1 MADEEEVPRFKLV
14 EEVTLAG
21 WTFEVSWEY
30 DRFRAEFV
38 ICRASGVY
46 EDGVPDG
53 EWEEEAV
60 GHVDWGG
67 CFHLKGD
74 QYVHLCSVSMLE
86 QHCAIL
92 KYVYDRGRSLADA

>member
-1 MADEEEVPRFKLV
+1 MDEEEVPRFKLV

-38 ICRASGVY
+38 ISRAEGIY

-53 EWEEEAV
+53 RWEEELR

-67 CFHLKGD
+67 CFHLNVD
-74 QYVHLCSVSMLE
+74 QYVHLCNVSMLE